1 MNWVHL
7 ATAPD
12 QLVAEMWRD
21 LLNDRDIPVIIRSGD
36 VSTFLGVTAYPCRL
50 LVDENSRDRA
60 IQILR
65 EEMGIQQDAP

>member
-50 LVDENSRDRA
+50 LVDENYRDRA

>member
-12 QLVAEMWRD
+12 QLVAEMWCD

-50 LVDENSRDRA
+50 LVDENFRDRA

>member
-1 MNWVHL
+1 LNWVYL

>member
-7 ATAPD
+7 VTAPD

-21 LLNDRDIPVIIRSGD
+21 VLNGREIPVVIRSGD

-50 LVDENSRDRA
+50 LVDENARDRA
-60 IQILR
+60 IQILH
-65 EEMGIQQDAP
+65 EEMGVQQNAP

>member
-7 ATAPD
+7 VTAPD

-21 LLNDRDIPVIIRSGD
+21 VLNGREIPVVIRSGD

-50 LVDENSRDRA
+50 LVDENSRERA
-60 IQILR
+60 IQILH
-65 EEMGIQQDAP
+65 EEMGIQEDAP

>member
-50 LVDENSRDRA
+50 LVDENFRDRA